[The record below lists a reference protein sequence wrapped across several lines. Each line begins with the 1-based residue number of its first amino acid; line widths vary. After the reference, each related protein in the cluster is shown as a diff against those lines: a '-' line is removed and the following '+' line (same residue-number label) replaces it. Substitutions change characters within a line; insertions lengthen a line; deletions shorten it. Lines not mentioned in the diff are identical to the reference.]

1 MSRALLAI
9 ETATSACSVALSH
22 DQQTINRSQV
32 GNNIHSQVVLEMI
45 AELFAEFEVS
55 AKSLSAVAVGQGP
68 GSFTGLRIGIGVAQG
83 IAYGGGCPMIG
94 VSSLAAL
101 AWQAKQAVPEANA
114 VLAGIDARMGEIYC
128 AEYSVQSEFPEV
140 FGDIQVLAPE
150 LIASSKVNITL
161 AGNAWHEYQQQLPDS
176 LREYKLPEPN
186 LMLPDATAVLALAR
200 KKFEQGETIEPAAF
214 VPDYIRNNV
223 AKKSAKK

>member
-1 MSRALLAI
+1 MSKVLLAI
-9 ETATSACSVALSH
+9 ETATSACSVALCR
-22 DQQTINRSQV
+22 DQRTINRSQV
-32 GNNIHSQVVLEMI
+32 GTNIHSQVVLEMI
-45 AELFAEFEVS
+45 AELFAELEVN

-101 AWQAKQAVPEANA
+101 AWQAKQTVPETDA

-128 AEYSVQSEFPEV
+128 AEYSVESEFPEAICE
-140 FGDIQVLAPE
+140 IQVLAPE
-150 LIASSKVNITL
+150 LVATDKHNITL
-161 AGNAWHEYQQQLPDS
+161 AGNAWHEYQQQLSAP
-176 LREYKLPEPN
+176 LQEYELPEPSV
-186 LMLPDATAVLALAR
+186 MLPDATAVLALAR
-200 KKFEQGETIEPAAF
+200 KKLEQGETIEPAAF

-223 AKKSAKK
+223 AKKAVKK